1 MTRSIG
7 KGKGPSPAIYVFLLA
22 VLGAIYKF
30 RHATSAK
37 TLEELPKGNND
48 HLNPDQKNEQEP
60 GPNDSNPLIPDDVDK
75 VPLKDI
81 AQDQSAEHSSA
92 SRHVIEAFLDY
103 LNDIGYLSEEPICLA
118 DSGKGQIPMSKALV
132 VYQSDL
138 EKIIDNSMH
147 IAENSPVAEDHTCLE
162 ENYGKIVAYFSST
175 LNIMEIYDGD
185 DLYETTYYFLD
196 YLTGKIPFSELRTKY
211 QNLITWFNSGVP
223 EIVVVNS
230 KGEPVTPLFNQ
241 TSPLDQSEF
250 GSFEPFD
257 SFEYLHFNDPATSL
271 LPGNIVTSAGNLDW
285 TTHGF
290 CPIQSIGNDSTANSS
305 LLLKTTPNLT
315 AVQNN
320 NYQPSA
326 GIVALVAA
334 AIVIYTIVRPLA
346 LAAGKL
352 LTFSVEKTKDFS
364 TAENDECFLIAVYYD
379 IFYELFTSGSLLWD
393 NQPENVVVLS
403 EQENVSLFL
412 ELPLSHRELSSFQN
426 DYHGHSYFTLKDEN
440 FLENYLNILYEA
452 GEIQIMNPNQIQTAS
467 AFIADSNN
475 ISSEINTD
483 NLSTPEIH
491 DIERHDQNLTN
502 QLVTPSTATN
512 LDIDTSII
520 DQNLQETYESGDQ
533 NPVNSNIQSILE
545 TNGNRSWQDIANEE
559 ELKKLTN
566 YSGFNEYYYC

>member
-37 TLEELPKGNND
+37 TLEEPPKGNND
-48 HLNPDQKNEQEP
+48 HLNPDQKSEQEP
-60 GPNDSNPLIPDDVDK
+60 GAKDSNPLILDDVDK
-75 VPLKDI
+75 DPLKDI
-81 AQDQSAEHSSA
+81 VQDQSAENSSA

-132 VYQSDL
+132 IYQSDL
-138 EKIIDNSMH
+138 EKIIDNSMY

-175 LNIMEIYDGD
+175 LNIMEIYDGN

-196 YLTGKIPFSELRTKY
+196 YLTGKILFSELRTKY
-211 QNLITWFNSGVP
+211 QNLITWLNSGVP
-223 EIVVVNS
+223 EIVVVNC

-250 GSFEPFD
+250 VSEPFD
-257 SFEYLHFNDPATSL
+257 GSKYSHFDVPATSL
-271 LPGNIVTSAGNLDW
+271 LPGNIVISAGNLDW

-346 LAAGKL
+346 LAAMKL

-412 ELPLSHRELSSFQN
+412 ELPLSYRELSSFQN

-452 GEIQIMNPNQIQTAS
+452 GEIQIMNPNQILTAS
-467 AFIADSNN
+467 AFNADSSN
-475 ISSEINTD
+475 ISSEINTV
-483 NLSTPEIH
+483 NLSTPDIQ
-491 DIERHDQNLTN
+491 DIERHYQNQTN
-502 QLVTPSTATN
+502 QLVTASTTTN
-512 LDIDTSII
+512 LDQDASII
-520 DQNLQETYESGDQ
+520 DQTLLEVREPGDQ
-533 NPVNSNIQSILE
+533 NPVNSNIQSILQ

-559 ELKKLTN
+559 ELEKLTK